1 MKFRLNVDEE
11 FKKIAPPISRSEYA
25 ELEKSIMSEGCRDP
39 IIIWNGV
46 IVDGHNRYVI
56 CRHHDIQFNIKTI
69 YFESREEAGVQSP
82 SGEKMGLQI
91 HRWHLSEREV
101 LRNSLHL
108 QNIYVRCCDTEENHK
123 RW

>member
-56 CRHHDIQFNIKTI
+56 FRHHDIQFNIKTV
-69 YFESREEAGVQSP
+69 YFESREEAECNRHPGKRNGASNPSMASFGMRSITEQSASTKHICP
-82 SGEKMGLQI
+82 ML
-91 HRWHLSEREV
+91 
-101 LRNSLHL
+101 
-108 QNIYVRCCDTEENHK
+108 
-123 RW
+123 